1 MAPRLEYL
9 VQQLNSLPMLPA
21 VIVRVN
27 EQLNN
32 PKTSALELART
43 ILGDQALT
51 ARLLRLVNSPFY
63 GFPRRISTV
72 TEAVTILGFQ
82 PVRNLLLTSSVVDL
96 LATEDTPDFSP
107 GALWE
112 HSVGTAVAAGL
123 LARYTRHEEQEEV
136 FVAGL
141 LHDVGKLVMFHCIP
155 KDYIKVIEAMRLE
168 DLVMRAAEQK
178 LLGFAHDQVGRLL
191 TERWKLPVRL
201 SEAIGCHHRPDL
213 AQMSKRE
220 AAIVH
225 MADVIARSI
234 GFGSGGDDA
243 VPPLDAQ
250 AWGRIG
256 LPAST
261 IETLV
266 PEIEERYAEARTIIL
281 SQLENRPRRTAS
293 LAHVS

>member
-9 VQQLNSLPMLPA
+9 VQQLNSLPTLPS

-96 LATEDTPDFSP
+96 LATEDTPEFSP
-107 GALWE
+107 TALWE
-112 HSVGTAVAAGL
+112 HSVGTAVTAGL

-141 LHDVGKLVMFHCIP
+141 LHDVGKLVMFHCIS
-155 KDYIKVIEAMRLE
+155 KDYVKVIETGRTE
-168 DLVMRAAEQK
+168 DLTLRAAEQK
-178 LLGFAHDQVGRLL
+178 LLGYAHDQVGRLL
-191 TERWKLPVRL
+191 AERWKLPVRL

-213 AQMSKRE
+213 AQMGKRE

-225 MADVIARSI
+225 AADVIARAL

-243 VPPLDAQ
+243 VPPLDADG
-250 AWGRIG
+250 WGRIG
-256 LPAST
+256 LPPGT
-261 IETLV
+261 IDTLV

-281 SQLENRPRRTAS
+281 SHLEGRARRSAS
-293 LAHVS
+293 FAHVS